1 MEASLGEWVELGR
14 VNAVREHL
22 EWLMGDEL
30 FITPSSALLLL
41 SHVVVAAADDDDATQ
56 LARFS
61 VVVRQKTVFPL
72 SSTQNSNPSF

>member
-1 MEASLGEWVELGR
+1 MELGR

-30 FITPSSALLLL
+30 FITPSSGLLLL
-41 SHVVVAAADDDDATQ
+41 SHVVVVAAADDDDATQ

-72 SSTQNSNPSF
+72 PSPQNSNSSF

>member
-30 FITPSSALLLL
+30 FITPSSGLLLL
-41 SHVVVAAADDDDATQ
+41 SHVVVAADDDDATQ

-72 SSTQNSNPSF
+72 SSTQNSNSSF